1 MALYKQPNG
10 SAVQKRGQKLK
21 SRIAERKLIKKYGS
35 VDAAR
40 AKAGMGPQAPEPT
53 KEEIKA
59 EKAKIKKQDLEK
71 YKREVASS
79 NATEIKPTINV
90 SASNVNTPYFNQ
102 AIQNTGKGISGYE
115 LKTNPNTMGYDQF
128 YQPLVG
134 DRDFRFDYTPQRVFK
149 QNDYQGQSGIDPD
162 FSKTGSLY
170 DSNSKIS
177 MFSGKN
183 ISADFNLPLY
193 KSKYGTMLGG
203 KNFSL
208 GLKGSATIGET
219 LSRKKPEYISQ
230 INNIPIGLNPNAKWL
245 KPGTGMIN
253 QKGVGAVGSL
263 GVSAKFDAI
272 QDRFT
277 YGNFKGN
284 VGAGVVGS
292 TLGDQKL
299 LPYGEIGISKT
310 LFNTDKFKSQKGGK
324 IKSQGS
330 FGVDAFFNKRQA
342 LTPNVIQSKV
352 SGQTQGSA
360 GINLNYKN
368 KKTTASLTISR
379 NTRNNLNTNV
389 NVSIKRV
396 LGKN

>member
-1 MALYKQPNG
+1 MAPYKQPNG
-10 SAVQKRGQKLK
+10 SAVQKRGQRLK
-21 SRIAERKLIKKYGS
+21 DRIAERKLIKEYGS

-40 AKAGMGPQAPEPT
+40 AKVGMGPQAPAPT

-59 EKAKIKKQDLEK
+59 EKAEIKKQDLKK

-79 NATEIKPTINV
+79 NPTEIKPTISV
-90 SASNVNTPYFNQ
+90 SASNVNTPYFSK

-149 QNDYQGQSGIDPD
+149 QNDYQGQSGIDPN
-162 FSKTGSLY
+162 SPGSLY
-170 DSNSKIS
+170 DSKSKIS

-183 ISADFNLPLY
+183 ISADFNLPIY
-193 KSKYGTMLGG
+193 KSKYGTMLGN

-230 INNIPIGLNPNAKWL
+230 INNIPVGLDKNVKWL
-245 KPGTGMIN
+245 KPRTGMID
-253 QKGVGAVGSL
+253 QKGIGAVGSL
-263 GVSAKFDAI
+263 GVDMKFEPI
-272 QDRFT
+272 QDT
-277 YGNFKGN
+277 GANYGNFKGN

-342 LTPNVIQSKV
+342 LTPNVIQSKA
-352 SGQTQGSA
+352 SGQTQGAA
-360 GINLNYKN
+360 GFDLNYKN

-379 NTRNNLNTNV
+379 NTRNNKNTNFLF
-389 NVSIKRV
+389 SIKRV
-396 LGKN
+396 LGKK